1 MLDEEIR
8 KQRIAILKALQLSEK
23 RILRNQIKNHSLVAV
38 SDTNNRVRIIS
49 AQDLR

>member
-1 MLDEEIR
+1 MLNEEIR

-23 RILRNQIKNHSLVAV
+23 RILKHQIKNNSLVAV
-38 SDTNNRVRIIS
+38 SDANNTVRVIS